1 MKQFDRADA
10 ERLVQTYSDLILRL
24 AYTYLKSTHDAEDIC
39 QNIFLKLL
47 TGGQTFD
54 SPAHEKHGSSARP
67 PTPART
73 ACAPRTGAMSV
84 WKPLPRHP
92 APAAPD
98 SDVLDAV
105 MALPRKYREAVY
117 LHYYEGLF
125 RARNRVSARSE
136 RVCRFRTPEPRA
148 QKPAHHLGRIF
159 MNREY
164 NDNKMYNSALDELR
178 FSKKRKAAWSIA

>member
-54 SPAHEKHGSSARP
+54 SPAHEKAWIIR
-67 PTPART
+67 AT
-73 ACAPRTGAMSV
+73 ANACKDSLRAAHRRNVGLEAAAAT
-84 WKPLPRHP
+84 P

-117 LHYYEGLF
+117 LHYYEGYS
-125 RARNRVSARSE
+125 VE
-136 RVCRFRTPEPRA
+136 EV
-148 QKPAHHLGRIF
+148 GRLIG
-159 MNREY
+159 
-164 NDNKMYNSALDELR
+164 
-178 FSKKRKAAWSIA
+178 RKASTVQTQLARGRDKLRALLREEGYHG

>member
-47 TGGQTFD
+47 TGSQTFD
-54 SPAHEKHGSSARP
+54 SPAHEKAWIIR
-67 PTPART
+67 AT
-73 ACAPRTGAMSV
+73 ANACKDSLRAAHRRNVGLEAAAAT
-84 WKPLPRHP
+84 P

-98 SDVLDAV
+98 SDGLS
-105 MALPRKYREAVY
+105 ALLR
-117 LHYYEGLF
+117 GLF

-148 QKPAHHLGRIF
+148 QKPAHHLGRG
-159 MNREY
+159 
-164 NDNKMYNSALDELR
+164 SL
-178 FSKKRKAAWSIA
+178 

>member
-54 SPAHEKHGSSARP
+54 SPAHEKAWIIR
-67 PTPART
+67 AT
-73 ACAPRTGAMSV
+73 ANACKDSLRAAHRRNVGLEAAAAT
-84 WKPLPRHP
+84 P

-117 LHYYEGLF
+117 LHASMLGQSE
-125 RARNRVSARSE
+125 AAVSAHLSRGRKSLRTTLGGDLYE
-136 RVCRFRTPEPRA
+136 QRV
-148 QKPAHHLGRIF
+148 
-159 MNREY
+159 
-164 NDNKMYNSALDELR
+164 
-178 FSKKRKAAWSIA
+178 

>member
-54 SPAHEKHGSSARP
+54 SPAHEKAWIIRATANACKDSLRAAHRRNVGLEAAAATSGLSALLR
-67 PTPART
+67 
-73 ACAPRTGAMSV
+73 
-84 WKPLPRHP
+84 
-92 APAAPD
+92 
-98 SDVLDAV
+98 
-105 MALPRKYREAVY
+105 
-117 LHYYEGLF
+117 GLF

-148 QKPAHHLGRIF
+148 QKPAHHLGRG
-159 MNREY
+159 
-164 NDNKMYNSALDELR
+164 SL
-178 FSKKRKAAWSIA
+178 